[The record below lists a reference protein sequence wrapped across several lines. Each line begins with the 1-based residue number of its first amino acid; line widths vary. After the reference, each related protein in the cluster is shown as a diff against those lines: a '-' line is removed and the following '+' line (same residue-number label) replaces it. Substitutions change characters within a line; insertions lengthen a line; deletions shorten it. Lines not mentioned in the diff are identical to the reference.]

1 MELKSS
7 ERRRPSGEN
16 MGWWKFRRSDVA
28 RRLEPA
34 RSRKTSEY
42 GSSGMYATFPL
53 GATANCATAV
63 PVTATFVATVTALP
77 TTRLPLRSRGTA
89 CRLPPGVTATR

>member
-16 MGWWKFRRSDVA
+16 MGWWKFRRSAVA
-28 RRLEPA
+28 TRLDPA

-42 GSSGMYATFPL
+42 GSSGMYATLPL

-63 PVTATFVATVTALP
+63 PVMATLVATVTALP
-77 TTRLPLRSRGTA
+77 TTRLPLRSRGMA
-89 CRLPPGVTATR
+89 CRLPPGATTRR